1 MAPEA
6 AEIIE
11 RLRLQPHPEGGH
23 YAETYRHQPPG
34 GGRGALTAI
43 YYLLAAGE
51 ESRWHRVKDATEVW
65 LYHAGGPLELRLSP
79 DGKRSEVI
87 RLGPEHRARRAAAG
101 DRALELLAG
110 GAAAWALGAGDLHR
124 GAGIRIRRLRDGAA
138 GLGARPLAAA

>member
-23 YAETYRHQPPG
+23 YAETYRHKPAG

-51 ESRWHRVKDATEVW
+51 ESRWHRVKDATEIW
-65 LYHAGGPLELRLSP
+65 LYHAGGSLELRVSA

-87 RLGPEHRARRAAAG
+87 RLGPDLARGERPQAVVPANWWQA
-101 DRALELLAG
+101 
-110 GAAAWALGAGDLHR
+110 
-124 GAGIRIRRLRDGAA
+124 
-138 GLGARPLAAA
+138 ARPLGDWVLVTCTVAPAFEFSAFEMAPPGWEPGR